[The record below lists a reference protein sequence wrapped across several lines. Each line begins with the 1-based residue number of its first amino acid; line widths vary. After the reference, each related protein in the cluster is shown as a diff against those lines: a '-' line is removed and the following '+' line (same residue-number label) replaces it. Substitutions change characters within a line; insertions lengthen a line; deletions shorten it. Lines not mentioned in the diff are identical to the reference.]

1 VATRERTAPPVAEV
15 FTEAMARLV
24 SGVAVVTVRRPDGT
38 PGGLLV
44 SSVCSYSVRPPS
56 LLMSIGRES
65 RSYRALLDAAEFGV
79 HLLGAADCQVAR
91 VFAGRSDDK
100 FAGLAWSWEET
111 VPRLHATPVYLRCL
125 RRRVFEHGDHAVVI
139 GEVARGG
146 LADGEPL
153 VYYRRTLGWR
163 LTSAGPAQSP

>member
-1 VATRERTAPPVAEV
+1 MTTRERAAPPVAEV

-44 SSVCSYSVRPPS
+44 SSICSYSVRPPS
-56 LLMSIGRES
+56 LLMSIDRKS
-65 RSYRALLDAAEFGV
+65 RSYRALLSEAEFGV
-79 HLLGAADCQVAR
+79 HLLGAEDCQVAR
-91 VFAGRSDDK
+91 VFAGRGDDK
-100 FAGLAWSWEET
+100 FAGLDWVWEET
-111 VPRLHATPVYLRCL
+111 VPRLHAMPVYLRCL

-153 VYYRRTLGWR
+153 VYYRRALDWR